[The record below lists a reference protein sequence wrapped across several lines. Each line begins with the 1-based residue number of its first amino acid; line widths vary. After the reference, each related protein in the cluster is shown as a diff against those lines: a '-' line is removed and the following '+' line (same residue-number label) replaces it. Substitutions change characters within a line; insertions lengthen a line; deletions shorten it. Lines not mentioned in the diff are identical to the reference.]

1 MVCLRSGLRPSLR
14 HTTQTFVPQLSHE
27 HWYRNRGGVITVDF
41 GYRFLDLGTMSMPL
55 ALNGGAP
62 AGNYT
67 SAFSASEWLLSV
79 RIYEPFASLRR

>member
-1 MVCLRSGLRPSLR
+1 
-14 HTTQTFVPQLSHE
+14 
-27 HWYRNRGGVITVDF
+27 
-41 GYRFLDLGTMSMPL
+41 MSMPL